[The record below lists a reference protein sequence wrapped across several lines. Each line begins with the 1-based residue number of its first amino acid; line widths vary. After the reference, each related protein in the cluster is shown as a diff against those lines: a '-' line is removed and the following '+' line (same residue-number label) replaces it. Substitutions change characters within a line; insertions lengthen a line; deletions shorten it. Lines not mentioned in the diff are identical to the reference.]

1 MKRKLLLLFVCSA
14 IAACNGTDASNPA
27 GAPNQGDVVKVGKL
41 SAKAPASWKE
51 EKPSSTMRLA
61 QFRLPKAGDDPE
73 DAELAIF
80 FFESGG
86 SVQDN
91 IDRWKGMFTA
101 PEGKSIDQVTKVEKF
116 QVAGVPT
123 TYSDIHGTFAFKD
136 MNKPNSKAQKKA
148 NYRHIGVIMESPQG
162 QYVLRLSGPANT
174 IESHKKGFDE
184 WLKNLK

>member
-1 MKRKLLLLFVCSA
+1 MKKKLALFVLCST
-14 IAACNGTDASNPA
+14 IAACSGTDASNT
-27 GAPNQGDVVKVGKL
+27 PNQGDVVKLGKL
-41 SAKAPASWKE
+41 SGKAPASWKE
-51 EKPSSTMRLA
+51 EKPSSTMRLS
-61 QFRLPKAGDDPE
+61 QFRLPKAEGDAE

-116 QVAGVPT
+116 QVAGINT

-136 MNKPNSKAQKKA
+136 MNKQNSKVQKKA
-148 NYRHIGVIMESPQG
+148 NYRHIGVILESPEG
-162 QYVLRLSGPANT
+162 QYVLRLSGPAST
-174 IESHKKGFDE
+174 IEAHKKGFDD